1 MIRREM
7 SRPMSS
13 SSTPI
18 GKSRM
23 KKPRERGYCM
33 RKAIVATR
41 AAVKK
46 EALTTSLNSS
56 VPAPKTW
63 RS

>member
-1 MIRREM
+1 M
-7 SRPMSS
+7 
-13 SSTPI
+13 

-23 KKPRERGYCM
+23 KKPRESGYCM
-33 RKAIVATR
+33 RNAIVATS
-41 AAVKK
+41 AAVKN